1 MGAGFLMAS
10 LLVGGKTMT
19 TYPQIRPILLV
30 GGKYIA
36 TYPHRGPLR
45 ARFGPQM
52 RRWRAAR
59 SASATFFRE
68 SAPMAG
74 PADKPERD
82 RPLNRAEVAPGAYLR

>member
-1 MGAGFLMAS
+1 MGAGFLMAP

-45 ARFGPQM
+45 ARFGPKM
-52 RRWRAAR
+52 RRWRAER
-59 SASATFFRE
+59 SASATFCRE
-68 SAPMAG
+68 SAPVAG
-74 PADKPERD
+74 PADEPEQD
-82 RPLNRAEVAPGAYLR
+82 RPLNRAELAPGAYLR